1 MSVVSAIRAA
11 QGQRSEVSEE
21 RLRKAD
27 DVVWRALAGRVA
39 RYVAFAAGGNRFF
52 FGGSVD

>member
-1 MSVVSAIRAA
+1 MRDSAGRAERKRK
-11 QGQRSEVSEE
+11 RSEVSEE

-39 RYVAFAAGGNRFF
+39 RYVAFAAGGISFF
-52 FGGSVD
+52 FGGSGD